1 MTGVGLSSLATLVAP
16 GHTYLYYNPNKF
28 MHNIYHL
35 LFFPKTWR
43 TITMRAAIYT
53 RVSSSMQAE
62 DGFSLEAQHDIL
74 MELLE
79 RKGLELYR
87 VYSDP
92 GVSGKTFKRSG
103 VQAMIHDMKAGRF
116 EALLIHKLDRLSRN
130 LGDLYAFV
138 ELINKLDVR
147 LIIAAQGSEEI
158 DTRSPMGKAFLF
170 FSGIWAQI
178 YLENLREETLKGLT
192 KKAQKGGKHISRPP
206 LGYRFDE
213 QYNLVVVEE
222 EAKLVREV
230 FDLYLRRGW
239 GVTKI
244 AKHMNTFSTTKE
256 GGKWDSKNVRN
267 VLSNPTYAGYNHFKP
282 AHWPEESRILT
293 EGSHV
298 PIISKEDFER
308 AKTFRAR
315 RKAGYMSTRSFV
327 YPYSGIVKCAKC
339 GATFAGNTSV
349 QGGRAYRSYRCLNQ
363 YAKNTCDAP
372 SISER
377 TLNQLIFDHMQLID
391 DGFRGK
397 AQKKKSGINIQKEI
411 EISNRRRKNWMMA
424 LGDGKLSSE
433 DYAMLIEE
441 EDARMRAL
449 YEQIQENPEPTT
461 PIDELRRMVK
471 KLKED
476 WDFIEPETQK
486 QLVQSMFQRIVIQKG
501 KDGWE
506 IVDFLA
512 V

>member
-1 MTGVGLSSLATLVAP
+1 
-16 GHTYLYYNPNKF
+16 
-28 MHNIYHL
+28 
-35 LFFPKTWR
+35 
-43 TITMRAAIYT
+43 MRAAIYT
-53 RVSSSMQAE
+53 RVSSNMQAE

-92 GVSGKTFKRSG
+92 GVSGKTFKRPG
-103 VQAMIHDMKAGRF
+103 VQAMIADMKAGRF

-147 LIIAAQGSEEI
+147 LIIAAQGTEEI

-192 KKAQKGGKHISRPP
+192 KKAQKGGKHMSRPP
-206 LGYRFDE
+206 LGYTFDDR
-213 QYNLVVVEE
+213 YNLVVVEE

-230 FDLYLRRGW
+230 FDLYLNRGW

-244 AKHMNTFSTTKE
+244 AKYMNEFSTTKE
-256 GGKWDSKNVRN
+256 GGKWDNKSVRN
-267 VLSNPTYAGYNHFKP
+267 VLTNPTYAGYNHFKP

-293 EGSHV
+293 EGQHV
-298 PIISKEDFER
+298 PLVSKEDFER
-308 AKTFRAR
+308 VKQFRSR
-315 RKAGYMSTRSFV
+315 RAAGYMSRRSFI
-327 YPYSGIVKCAKC
+327 YAYSGIVKCGQC
-339 GATFAGNTSV
+339 GATYAGNTSV
-349 QGGRAYRSYRCLNQ
+349 HNGREYRSYRCLNQ
-363 YAKNTCDAP
+363 YAKKTCDAP

-377 TLNQLIFDHMQLID
+377 MLNQLVFDHLQLID
-391 DGFRGK
+391 DGF
-397 AQKKKSGINIQKEI
+397 QSKKSKKRNTQTDIQKEV
-411 EISNRRRKNWMMA
+411 EKSNRRRKNWMLA
-424 LGDGKLSSE
+424 LGDGKLSAE

-449 YEQIQENPEPTT
+449 YEQIQDRPEPSI
-461 PIDELRRMVK
+461 PVEELRKMMK
-471 KLKED
+471 SLKED
-476 WDFIEPETQK
+476 WDLIEPETQK
-486 QLVQSMFQRIVIQKG
+486 QLIQSMFQKIVILKG

-506 IVDFLA
+506 ITDLLTV
-512 V
+512 